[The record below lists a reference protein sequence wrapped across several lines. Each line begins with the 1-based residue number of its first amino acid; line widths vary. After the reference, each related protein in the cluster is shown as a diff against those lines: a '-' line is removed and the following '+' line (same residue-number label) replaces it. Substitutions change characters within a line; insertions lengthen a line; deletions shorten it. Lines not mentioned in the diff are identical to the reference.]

1 MATNSYQGTNRS
13 VGANTFGGANRFAV
27 APDSRNI
34 QASQIQDEGLRALL
48 QDQFKPLNSYSKT
61 TFAPLGQVK
70 SLADQYQTIDQS
82 KLDEQTK
89 SFLQPY
95 MTGKASSLDPLQA
108 FIRKDQLT
116 AAQNAMQAH
125 NAAQQAAYN
134 QQQQQGGQGQQ
145 GAAVNPN
152 QALIDELYSG
162 VTSSTADWQSRYAPA
177 KESIEKYVG
186 YGFVP
191 GQDRGDW
198 YWNAGDPGI
207 GNTMMGVR
215 PEIDEA
221 TGLRTW
227 NNGYV
232 PEMSAND
239 KFLAGY
245 QDDGWGS
252 IIQNQNRD
260 PNGYKI
266 VEQADGTKTAIYNSG
281 KTVKDWDKNSG
292 KHTGGFWL
300 NKDKNNPMGI
310 TFNPLLGYG
319 YSAFDSPKKGLGKIM
334 PALTMAALGAITG
347 GAASAAMGA
356 GSGALGG
363 AATGVASAFPS
374 ALSTGLNTGDW
385 GKAATS
391 LGLGALGGGL
401 STFAPQLGSALGLEG
416 SLGKAVGQG
425 LISGGVNAAGA
436 GLQGASLS
444 DALKRGLSSGIS
456 GAGAGYLGNLATEA
470 MGGGNLAKV
479 LSRIGVGAGVGGLN
493 ALLNNQG
500 FVQGLS
506 QGALGGG
513 IGALAGVGGDF
524 ARNQGYGG
532 TYNMAMNFANPI
544 IQQLMRKQRRR

>member
-1 MATNSYQGTNRS
+1 MAANSYQGTNRS

-48 QDQFKPLNSYSKT
+48 QDQFKPQNSYSKT

-125 NAAQQAAYN
+125 NAVQQAAYN

-145 GAAVNPN
+145 GLAVNPN

-162 VTSSTADWQSRYAPA
+162 VTSSTAEWQSRYAPA

-207 GNTMMGVR
+207 GNTMLGIR

-245 QDDGWGS
+245 QDDGWGY
-252 IIQNQNRD
+252 IAQNANRD
-260 PNGYKI
+260 PNGYKV
-266 VEQADGTKTAIYNSG
+266 VENADGTKTAIYNSG
-281 KTVKDWDKNSG
+281 KTVADWDRNYG
-292 KHTGGFWL
+292 KHTGGYWL
-300 NKDKNNPMGI
+300 NKDKNNPMGV
-310 TFNPLLGYG
+310 TFHPLLGYG

-470 MGGGNLAKV
+470 MGGGDLAKV
-479 LSRIGVGAGVGGLN
+479 LSRIGVGASVGGLN

-500 FVQGLS
+500 FAQGLS

>member
-48 QDQFKPLNSYSKT
+48 QDQFKPLNSYSKNA
-61 TFAPLGQVK
+61 FASLGQVK

-125 NAAQQAAYN
+125 NAAQQQPGQARAVTA
-134 QQQQQGGQGQQ
+134 GG
-145 GAAVNPN
+145 AKPN
-152 QALIDELYSG
+152 QALIDELYG
-162 VTSSTADWQSRYAPA
+162 DVTSSTADYQNRYAPA
-177 KESIEKYVG
+177 RESIEKYVG

-198 YWNAGDPGI
+198 QWMSYDPI
-207 GNTMMGVR
+207 QTPIQV
-215 PEIDEA
+215 DEQG
-221 TGLRTW
+221 TP
-227 NNGYV
+227 Y
-232 PEMSAND
+232 
-239 KFLAGY
+239 
-245 QDDGWGS
+245 
-252 IIQNQNRD
+252 D
-260 PNGYKI
+260 PNPVSDSLYEKGAGRWLHK
-266 VEQADGTKTAIYNSG
+266 SG
-281 KTVKDWDKNSG
+281 SPRGLTYSPSA
-292 KHTGGFWL
+292 GFWES
-300 NKDKNNPMGI
+300 D
-310 TFNPLLGYG
+310 
-319 YSAFDSPKKGLGKIM
+319 FDHKATGLGKIM
-334 PALTMAALGAITG
+334 PALTMAALGAMTG

-470 MGGGNLAKV
+470 MGGGDLAKV
-479 LSRIGVGAGVGGLN
+479 LSRIGVGASVGGLN

-500 FVQGLS
+500 FAQGLS